1 VTPPLITVIWTLDA
15 RGCCTAAQQSVAGL
29 LPELAGRSLPGWISG
44 AALTDGARH
53 AGEVTQALARGAPF
67 HFEFALACQDGVAR
81 RLLLSG
87 MPNAAGFTGMM
98 VDVTCQR
105 QAMDDAVRSAAEHR
119 LLVDSS
125 TDLIAHCGA
134 DGRYTRIS
142 PSYTRI
148 MGWTPEDMV
157 GELVVDFLHPDD
169 RAHATEALGELL
181 AGTERPDVVEV
192 RKRCKDGRYI
202 WLGTKG
208 SAIDAAGPGVGL
220 GAVMVSRDITLQ
232 KEMLHKLEDMAT
244 RDALTGLPNRAWI
257 TGRIDTLLA
266 APCDGSHATVF
277 FIDLNRFKQVNDT
290 MGHAAGDTLL
300 QAVGQRLHGCMRPGD
315 AVGRLGGDEFIV
327 AARCAGRRAAEAI
340 ARRLIQ
346 AIEMPVTIDARDVT
360 VGAAIGISLAPQTG
374 ASTCQLFQQADA
386 AMYQAKAQ
394 GGSACCFG
402 DDAAAG

>member
-1 VTPPLITVIWTLDA
+1 MTAPLITVIWSLDA
-15 RGCCTAAQQSVAGL
+15 TGRCTSALQSVAGV
-29 LPELAGRSLPGWISG
+29 LPELAGLSLPAWLAG
-44 AALTDGARH
+44 AALADGARH
-53 AGEVTQALARGAPF
+53 ACGAEAALARREPF
-67 HFEFALACQDGVAR
+67 HFECAVACRDGVAR

-87 MPNAAGFTGMM
+87 MPDAAGFTGMM

-105 QAMDDAVRSAAEHR
+105 QALDDAVRSAAEHR
-119 LLVDSS
+119 LLVDNS

-157 GELVVDFLHPDD
+157 GHLVVDFLHPDD
-169 RAHATEALGELL
+169 RAHAVEALGELL

-232 KEMLHKLEDMAT
+232 KEMLDKLEDMAT

-257 TGRIDTLLA
+257 NGRIDALLA
-266 APCDGSHATVF
+266 APADGAWTTVF

-290 MGHAAGDTLL
+290 MGHAAGDMLL
-300 QAVGQRLHGCMRPGD
+300 QVVGQRLHGCMRPGD

-327 AARCAGRRAAEAI
+327 AARCSGRHAAAAI
-340 ARRLIQ
+340 AQRLIQ
-346 AIEMPVTIDARDVT
+346 AIEMPVTIDACDVT
-360 VGAAIGISLAPQTG
+360 VGAAIGISLASRAG
-374 ASTCQLFQQADA
+374 APTYLLFQQADA

-394 GGSACCFG
+394 GRSTYCFG
-402 DDAAAG
+402 DATGPG